1 MKKFPKNQI
10 LSESLEKNSKE
21 SQEETIKYLD
31 DNFSTWRK
39 SPYLKFGY
47 CAKKGI
53 KNIGLWGISKLYKW
67 NMPMVYIR
75 LYRFAIDKLK
85 IDIKW

>member
-1 MKKFPKNQI
+1 MYRASYDKSIDIKKMLK
-10 LSESLEKNSKE
+10 
-21 SQEETIKYLD
+21 ETIKYLD
-31 DNFSTWRK
+31 NNFSTWRK

-47 CAKKGI
+47 CTKKGI